1 MIGGYMTKPLQ
12 CAMLGK
18 FRDQIMG
25 VIPDADPVP
34 GKFKLEQLMKA

>member
-25 VIPDADPVP
+25 VIPDADLGS
-34 GKFKLEQLMKA
+34 GKVKAEQLRKL